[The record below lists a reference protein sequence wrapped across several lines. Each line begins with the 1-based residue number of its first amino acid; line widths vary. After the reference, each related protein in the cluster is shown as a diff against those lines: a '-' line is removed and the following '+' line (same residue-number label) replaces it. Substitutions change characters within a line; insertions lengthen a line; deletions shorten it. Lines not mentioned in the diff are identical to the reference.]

1 MSPSVFLPVK
11 IYDVGSFTAVAD
23 TQGRLNH
30 FCHIYK
36 WFSPWESTCSTSPSP
51 SKLHRCLKLWRLTGC
66 SPDPVTFWRP
76 AIGCDRG
83 RTSRWLDVIVVLGL
97 LVFKHF
103 AVAAGESQ
111 QDSKVS
117 FNFFPEIL
125 MFYWEFV
132 DSEIKQL
139 HGRAAVISRL
149 FNKSIARKNNPK
161 PFFFAILQAKMPTY
175 FQFLSQ
181 FWRFPVLFVF
191 VCLYYCRLNIFG
203 VLSCCS
209 DQIRYLK
216 KCHLTLTNYF
226 PTFHRLIEKITNSR
240 GAAGYTLLFQ
250 AHTLIILT
258 CMLSNCY
265 TLSPSFSR
273 FSLSL

>member
-161 PFFFAILQAKMPTY
+161 PFFF
-175 FQFLSQ
+175 
-181 FWRFPVLFVF
+181 
-191 VCLYYCRLNIFG
+191 
-203 VLSCCS
+203 
-209 DQIRYLK
+209 
-216 KCHLTLTNYF
+216 
-226 PTFHRLIEKITNSR
+226 
-240 GAAGYTLLFQ
+240 LLFFKQ
-250 AHTLIILT
+250 KCQHIFSFCLSSEDFLFYLFSSVYIIADWI
-258 CMLSNCY
+258 
-265 TLSPSFSR
+265 
-273 FSLSL
+273 SLGFWAVVRTK